1 MKSQAE
7 VETVVD
13 SVLMK
18 LVGVS
23 AVEVADAARDKTPR
37 WSSLMHIE
45 IFFALEEE
53 FGLRFDDN
61 AMAFSDSRND
71 LVEMILNANA
81 E

>member
-1 MKSQAE
+1 LKSQAE
-7 VETVVD
+7 IETVVD
-13 SVLMK
+13 RVLIK
-18 LVGVS
+18 LIGVS
-23 AVEVADAARDKTPR
+23 AMEVADATRDGTPG

-45 IFFALEEE
+45 IFFTLEEE

-71 LVEMILNANA
+71 LVQMILNVNV